1 MLFLDIQNIGM
12 TGGELIVIEEE
23 ADKKSERRAF
33 ILLVVFLS
41 PILSV
46 MVVGG
51 YGFVIWMSQTIF
63 GPPGS

>member
-1 MLFLDIQNIGM
+1 MR
-12 TGGELIVIEEE
+12 ELIVIEEE

-63 GPPGS
+63 GPPGN